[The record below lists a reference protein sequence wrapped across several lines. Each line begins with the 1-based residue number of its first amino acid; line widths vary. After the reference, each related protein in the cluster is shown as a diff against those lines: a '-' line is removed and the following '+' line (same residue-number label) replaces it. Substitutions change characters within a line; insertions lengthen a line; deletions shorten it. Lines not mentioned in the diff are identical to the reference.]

1 MTKLKTLLSNSPA
14 IAVYLSAALVGP
26 IMLVA
31 AVDVAA
37 DVWAG
42 GLVSE
47 VQANN
52 LERQARARLA
62 SLKVLVEQSGREI
75 DRFDLAAAREE
86 TILLAQEMW
95 AARYMRSIP
104 KRPREPH
111 ELDVRSS
118 DLTVKSA
125 ALSDAA
131 FLLEMWQ
138 RYEAEGDH
146 ERAEGARAD
155 VLSLVTRELGAN
167 AAETD
172 NQEASLQMR

>member
-1 MTKLKTLLSNSPA
+1 MTKLKALLSNSPV
-14 IAVYLSAALVGP
+14 IAVYVAAALVGP
-26 IMLVA
+26 ITLA
-31 AVDVAA
+31 GAVNVAA
-37 DVWAG
+37 DVWDG

-52 LERQARARLA
+52 LERQARERLA
-62 SLKVLVEQSGREI
+62 SLKALVEQSGHEI

-86 TILLAQEMW
+86 TLLLAQEMW

-118 DLTVKSA
+118 DLMVKSA

-138 RYEAEGDH
+138 RYEAVGDH

-167 AAETD
+167 AAQTD
-172 NQEASLQMR
+172 SQEVSQRMR